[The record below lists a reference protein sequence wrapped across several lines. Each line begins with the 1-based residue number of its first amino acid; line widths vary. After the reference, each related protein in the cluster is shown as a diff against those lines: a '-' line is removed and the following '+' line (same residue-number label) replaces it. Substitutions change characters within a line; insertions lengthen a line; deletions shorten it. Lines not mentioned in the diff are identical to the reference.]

1 MDLSSQT
8 EHTTNPTIE
17 LIMIRPSPITATN
30 SNDFLS
36 VALAARQ
43 RGFTWIVPVDDKS
56 PLRNKWLKF
65 NVTPTV
71 TELNLMAAEFP
82 NRDVGIVLKGHAG
95 SVFVWDIDNIGVLER
110 MESETGRKLPL
121 TYTVQSRPDS
131 APHKMH
137 IYFRQTEHFAPLF
150 PKQVYAGDYDLKGMG
165 GGQVVAEGCVRQ
177 DTGEIRKGNGQP
189 IVTIPDWLTDWLKK
203 DSGPLV
209 AALNAKKRDAAKA
222 LVKFQNGIVTTG
234 QRTLYLRNKASRC
247 FENGLSRKFILDAI
261 TELCRTNCENGKT
274 WAASPAGK
282 KKLRAIANDATFRRT
297 RINPVY
303 TMSHPQNRGLKIFKS
318 RDAQRKERFQTLISA
333 VAQLPDPVTAA
344 EAYRLLGLNTRLRA
358 DQNRLRRAMQSAG
371 FRFESDRTWGRPVS
385 STRV

>member
-1 MDLSSQT
+1 
-8 EHTTNPTIE
+8 
-17 LIMIRPSPITATN
+17 
-30 SNDFLS
+30 
-36 VALAARQ
+36 
-43 RGFTWIVPVDDKS
+43 
-56 PLRNKWLKF
+56 
-65 NVTPTV
+65 
-71 TELNLMAAEFP
+71 
-82 NRDVGIVLKGHAG
+82 
-95 SVFVWDIDNIGVLER
+95 
-110 MESETGRKLPL
+110 
-121 TYTVQSRPDS
+121 
-131 APHKMH
+131 MH

-177 DTGEIRKGNGQP
+177 DTGEISKGNGHP

-344 EAYRLLGLNTRLRA
+344 EAYRLLGLNTRVRA